1 LIYPPKIGVVLP
13 GERWDARAQSMLAYF
28 TAFQESLNRFPGF
41 NFEVQD
47 VFHEREN
54 GRIRFYTYVVRA
66 QPDLNATY
74 PAGGSTCLTN
84 PKR

>member
-1 LIYPPKIGVVLP
+1 
-13 GERWDARAQSMLAYF
+13 M
-28 TAFQESLNRFPGF
+28 AFQESLNRFPGF

-66 QPDLNATY
+66 
-74 PAGGSTCLTN
+74 
-84 PKR
+84 